1 MENNSTECSERA
13 EIRTV
18 ELESSKQSLYSYFL
32 TYSRLKKTKKSLTA
46 QDLPQME
53 LNNVCI
59 HGTGT
64 QTLGKQ
70 TGND

>member
-18 ELESSKQSLYSYFL
+18 ELESSRQSLYSYFL

-46 QDLPQME
+46 QDLPQMG
-53 LNNVCI
+53 LNNVCTMVLVPHHWENI
-59 HGTGT
+59 
-64 QTLGKQ
+64 QK
-70 TGND
+70 ND